1 MPLYKYVAI
10 SADGREVRGSLNA
23 GSLEALQDSLSQSD
37 LELVEAKAKNQSVA
51 GEIVQ
56 DVTGKEKVPRK
67 ELADFF
73 FQLSVL
79 LEAGVPLIR
88 ALELVG
94 NDIPNKK
101 FKGIIRNL
109 GAQVQSGA
117 TFTDAL
123 SQFPA
128 CFPIVVTAL
137 MRVAERSGTTAPI
150 CAELRRYL
158 EWLDKLYGDIRAAL
172 LMPTMLIVAVIIFMF
187 IIFTFVMPKFIAILE
202 EIKLPLPWLTKQ
214 VIAFTH
220 LFQYHWHHMLIG
232 AAALV
237 VGYKVL
243 MKVYPPFGIWM
254 DRVKLKL
261 PLFGE
266 VNMMLCLSRFGRNLA
281 TMYRSGILLL
291 ESLKI
296 SRELVGNRAL
306 AQAVDMIHD
315 GVATGR
321 KINEVMKE
329 AGIFPS
335 LIVQMVTTGESTGK
349 LADSLDNMV
358 KYYDDQL
365 PRKVKAIFGILEP
378 SIIVG
383 LITLVGIVAL
393 SVFLPIS
400 QMMSSAK

>member
-1 MPLYKYVAI
+1 MPVYKYLAV
-10 SADGREVRGSLNA
+10 SPNGRAVRGSLNA
-23 GSLEALQDSLSQSD
+23 GSVEALEMSLSRD
-37 LELVEAKAKNQSVA
+37 ELELVEANAKTHNVA

-109 GAQVQSGA
+109 GAQVQSGG

-123 SQFPA
+123 SQFPN
-128 CFPIVVTAL
+128 CFPVVVTSL

-172 LMPTMLIVAVIIFMF
+172 LMPAALIVAVIVFMF
-187 IIFTFVMPKFIAILE
+187 IIFTFVMPKFIAILD
-202 EIKLPLPWLTKQ
+202 EIKIPLPWLTKQ

-237 VGYKVL
+237 VGYKL
-243 MKVYPPFGIWM
+243 LSKFYPPFGIWM
-254 DRVKLKL
+254 DGVKLKL

-296 SRELVGNRAL
+296 SRELVGNRAM
-306 AQAVDMIHD
+306 ARAVDMIHD

-321 KINEVMKE
+321 KINEMMKE
-329 AGIFPS
+329 SGIFPS

-349 LADSLDNMV
+349 LAESLDNMV

-378 SIIVG
+378 SIVVG
-383 LITLVGIVAL
+383 LIVLVGIIAL
-393 SVFLPIS
+393 SVFLPIV

>member
-1 MPLYKYVAI
+1 M
-10 SADGREVRGSLNA
+10 SA
-23 GSLEALQDSLSQSD
+23 GSPEALESSLSRD
-37 LELVEAKAKNQSVA
+37 ALELVEAKARTHNAA
-51 GEIVQ
+51 GEIVH

-94 NDIPNKK
+94 NDVPNKK

-109 GAQVQSGA
+109 GAQVQAGG

-123 SQFPA
+123 SQFPK

-137 MRVAERSGTTAPI
+137 MRVAERSGTIAPI

-158 EWLDKLYGDIRAAL
+158 EWLDKLYGDIRSAL
-172 LMPTMLIVAVIIFMF
+172 LMPAILIVAVIIFMF

-202 EIKLPLPWLTKQ
+202 EIKLPLPWLTKK

-232 AAALV
+232 VAAV
-237 VGYKVL
+237 VVIYKLL
-243 MKVYPPFGIWM
+243 MKFYPPFGVWI

-266 VNMMLCLSRFGRNLA
+266 VNVMLCISRFGRNLA
-281 TMYRSGILLL
+281 TMYRAGLLLL

-296 SRELVGNRAL
+296 SRELVGNRAI
-306 AQAVDMIHD
+306 AQAVDVIHD

-329 AGIFPS
+329 TGIFPT

-349 LADSLDNMV
+349 LAESLDNMV

-378 SIIVG
+378 SIVVG
-383 LITLVGIVAL
+383 LIVLVGIVAL
-393 SVFLPIS
+393 SVFLPIA
-400 QMMSSAK
+400 QMMTSAK

>member
-1 MPLYKYVAI
+1 MPEYRYLAI
-10 SADGREVRGSLNA
+10 SADGREIRGSTSA
-23 GSLEALQDSLSQSD
+23 TSVEALVAGLERDN
-37 LELVEAKAKNQSVA
+37 LELIEVEGRTRGAA

-56 DVTGKEKVPRK
+56 DVSGKEKVSRR

-79 LEAGVPLIR
+79 LQAGVTLLR

-94 NDIPNKK
+94 DVVPNRK
-101 FKGIIRNL
+101 FEGIIRNL
-109 GAQVQSGA
+109 AAQVQSGNTLA
-117 TFTDAL
+117 DAMA
-123 SQFPA
+123 QFPN
-128 CFPIVVTAL
+128 CFPIVTISL

-172 LMPTMLIVAVIIFMF
+172 LMPAMLIVAVIIFMF

-220 LFQYHWHHMLIG
+220 LFQYHWHHMIMG
-232 AAALV
+232 VAALV
-237 VGYKVL
+237 VGYKLL
-243 MKVYPPFGIWM
+243 MKFYPPFGIWM
-254 DRVKLKL
+254 EKMKLKL

-296 SRELVGNRAL
+296 SRELVGNRAM
-306 AQAVDMIHD
+306 ARAVDMIHD

-321 KINEVMKE
+321 KINEMMKE
-329 AGIFPS
+329 SGIFPS

-349 LADSLDNMV
+349 LAESLDNMV

-378 SIIVG
+378 SIVVG
-383 LITLVGIVAL
+383 LIVLVGIIAL
-393 SVFLPIS
+393 SVFLPIV

>member
-1 MPLYKYVAI
+1 MPVYQYLAV
-10 SADGREVRGSLNA
+10 STSGRAVRGSLNA
-23 GSLEALQDSLSQSD
+23 GSLEALEMSLSRD
-37 LELVEAKAKNQSVA
+37 ELELVEANAKTRNVA
-51 GEIVQ
+51 GDIVQ
-56 DVTGKEKVPRK
+56 DVTGKEKVSRR

-94 NDIPNKK
+94 SDIPNPK

-109 GAQVQSGA
+109 GAQVQSGG

-123 SQFPA
+123 SQFPN
-128 CFPIVVTAL
+128 CFPVVVTSL
-137 MRVAERSGTTAPI
+137 MRVAERSGTTASI

-158 EWLDKLYGDIRAAL
+158 EWLDKLYGDIRGAL
-172 LMPTMLIVAVIIFMF
+172 LMPAALIVAVIVFMF
-187 IIFTFVMPKFIAILE
+187 IIFTFVMPKFIAILD
-202 EIKLPLPWLTKQ
+202 EIKIPLPWLTKQ

-220 LFQYHWHHMLIG
+220 LFQYHWHQMLIG

-237 VGYKVL
+237 VGYRLVSKI
-243 MKVYPPFGIWM
+243 YPPFGIWI
-254 DRVKLKL
+254 DGVKLKL

-281 TMYRSGILLL
+281 TMYRSGIMLL

-296 SRELVGNRAL
+296 SRELVGNRAM

-321 KINEVMKE
+321 KINEMMKE
-329 AGIFPS
+329 SGIFPS

-349 LADSLDNMV
+349 LAESLDNMV

-378 SIIVG
+378 SIVVG
-383 LITLVGIVAL
+383 LVVLVGIIAL
-393 SVFLPIS
+393 SVFLPIT
-400 QMMSSAK
+400 QMMTSAK